1 MADIN
6 TVTISGRLTRD
17 PERKDTQTG
26 ISMANFT
33 VACNRRKFKDQDEAE
48 ADFLRCV
55 AWRNTADYVLNYL
68 HKGDKVGVQGRIQTR
83 SYVGDDG
90 KTVYVTEIVASDV
103 HMLSSSQKQ
112 EQNTGSYGAGGYVPP
127 VGTGKLKEPE
137 YVQAQMNI
145 GTRMRSDTRYLD
157 EMQPQD
163 LSSDDLPF

>member
-103 HMLSSSQKQ
+103 HMLSSAQKQ
-112 EQNTGSYGAGGYVPP
+112 EQP
-127 VGTGKLKEPE
+127 VYQRTEEKPKKEPD
-137 YVQAQMNI
+137 YVQAQMDI
-145 GTRMRSDTRYLD
+145 GTRMRPDTRYLD